1 VAPDITKF
9 RLFEKLED
17 QSIMCSPKVAEV
29 VRERIAKE
37 GLPNLSR
44 RSFLRLGGMTT
55 AGAALSSLIGPAA
68 LARAQE
74 ASGEV
79 IDLSHVFGTNVPTY
93 LLGEGPQREDFVT
106 VENDGFYIQRWNFTE
121 HAGTHVDIPA
131 HFVSGAETVDN
142 YPAQL
147 LIAPAVVIDIS
158 AKAAENADSALE
170 VADIEAWESANG
182 EIPAGAVVFLYSGW
196 DTKWDDPIAFRN
208 ADADD
213 VQHYPGFSAEAAA
226 FLVEQRDIRGV
237 GVDTLSLD
245 PGNSTTFDAHITILS
260 AGKYGI
266 EGVANLALI
275 KDRQATVFVGVPRW
289 EGGSGGPARVLAL
302 V

>member
-1 VAPDITKF
+1 
-9 RLFEKLED
+9 
-17 QSIMCSPKVAEV
+17 MCSPEVAKV
-29 VRERIAKE
+29 VRERITKE
-37 GLPNLSR
+37 GAHNFSR
-44 RSFLRLGGMTT
+44 RNFLRMGGVT
-55 AGAALSSLIGPAA
+55 AASATLSAALGSVAT
-68 LARAQE
+68 ARAQG
-74 ASGEV
+74 ATGEV

-93 LLGEGPQREDFVT
+93 LLGEAPQREDYVT

-131 HFVSGAETVDN
+131 HFVSGGETVDN
-142 YPAQL
+142 YAADL
-147 LIAPAVVIDIS
+147 LISPAVVIDIS
-158 AKAAENADSALE
+158 AKAAENDDAALE
-170 VADIEAWESANG
+170 ISDIEAWESANG

-196 DTKWDDPIAFRN
+196 ESRWDDPESFRN

-213 VQHYPGFSAEAAA
+213 VQHYPGFSAEAAT
-226 FLVEQRDIRGV
+226 FLVEQRDIRGI

-245 PGNSTTFDAHITILS
+245 VGSSSTFDVHVIILS

-266 EGVANLALI
+266 EGVANLAAI

-289 EGGSGGPARVLAL
+289 EAGSGGPARVLAL